1 MQIFGIFNKQNADSV
16 QNPRKKTIKTRRRQK
31 PKKFNSNQLTMKT
44 LFDFI
49 FCDGKLTRDVVFY
62 QVRVGSS
69 EKDKNAQAFIAS
81 QTSSSNYYWHLH
93 STESMTFIEK
103 CAASLFNVDIPERLL
118 RRKIVEVTWLAR
130 FLKKFPPSLLNS
142 QKIDTYAKTTA
153 FFM

>member
-1 MQIFGIFNKQNADSV
+1 MQIFGIFNQQNADSV

-62 QVRVGSS
+62 QVRVGTS
-69 EKDKNAQAFIAS
+69 EKDKNAQAFITSQAS
-81 QTSSSNYYWHLH
+81 GSNFYWHLH

-130 FLKKFPPSLLNS
+130 FLKKFPASLLNS
-142 QKIDTYAKTTA
+142 QKIDTYGKSSA